1 MEEAGQPYQQMVR
14 GLGPTASSRMGQV
27 VLAHSGQ
34 DTWVVEAAVP
44 LALEA
49 REWLNLHFQKGQQ
62 KLTRNI
68 LGNQEESIL

>member
-1 MEEAGQPYQQMVR
+1 
-14 GLGPTASSRMGQV
+14 MGQV